1 VKCLLGKEKG
11 KEKGKKERKKK
22 NGRNTFK
29 DKVVMKIDIPGILR
43 NFASEIGRSLK
54 SSCRTKYINLRE

>member
-1 VKCLLGKEKG
+1 MSSW
-11 KEKGKKERKKK
+11 ERKRKRKRKKRKEKK